1 MIMLFTGWNYALWRA
16 LMTPWLDWPPAPL
29 PKLPEPAPKRPP
41 APPAPRRQSAEVIQI
56 SACRHG

>member
-29 PKLPEPAPKRPP
+29 PKLPEPSVPLPP
-41 APPAPRRQSAEVIQI
+41 PPPPRPRRSAEVIQLPVR
-56 SACRHG
+56 RHG

>member
-29 PKLPEPAPKRPP
+29 PKLPEPAPKRPL
-41 APPAPRRQSAEVIQI
+41 APPPRRSAEVIQLPVR
-56 SACRHG
+56 RHG